1 VKAVIFDFGG
11 VLVRTQSQARRESWA
26 RRLNIPVRELSDVVF
41 GVQNGYAAQLGQ
53 WTDDEH
59 WDWVGQRIGLSGSS
73 LERFRRHFFAEDV
86 LDADLLAYVDRLR
99 DAGYH
104 LGLLSNATDAARRM
118 FGERFGVLDH
128 FDSVTISAEEG
139 VMKPDRRIFGI
150 ALARADAQPHE
161 AVFVDDFI
169 ENVDAARA
177 LGIQGVHFQEP
188 AAARMAIADLVGIV

>member
-1 VKAVIFDFGG
+1 MRAVIFDFGG

-41 GVQNGYAAQLGQ
+41 GVENGYAAQLGQ

-73 LERFRRHFFAEDV
+73 LERFRRHFFADDV
-86 LDADLLAYVDRLR
+86 LDADLLAYADRLR
-99 DAGYH
+99 ASGYH
-104 LGLLSNATDAARRM
+104 MGLLSNATDIARRLL
-118 FGERFGVLDH
+118 GERYGVLDH

-177 LGIQGVHFQEP
+177 LGIQGVHFLEP

>member
-1 VKAVIFDFGG
+1 VRAVIFDFGG

-26 RRLNIPVRELSDVVF
+26 RRLNIPMRELSDVVF
-41 GVQNGYAAQLGQ
+41 GAENGYAAQLGQ

-73 LERFRRHFFAEDV
+73 LERFRSDYFAEDV
-86 LDADLLAYVDRLR
+86 LDAGLLAYVDRLR
-99 DAGYH
+99 AAGYH
-104 LGLLSNATDAARRM
+104 LGLLSNATDAARRII
-118 FGERFGVLDH
+118 GQRYGVLDH
-128 FDSVTISAEEG
+128 FGSVTVSAEEG
-139 VMKPDRRIFGI
+139 IMKPDPRIFRI
-150 ALARADAQPHE
+150 ALARAGVQAPE

-177 LGIQGVHFQEP
+177 LGMAGVHFEEP